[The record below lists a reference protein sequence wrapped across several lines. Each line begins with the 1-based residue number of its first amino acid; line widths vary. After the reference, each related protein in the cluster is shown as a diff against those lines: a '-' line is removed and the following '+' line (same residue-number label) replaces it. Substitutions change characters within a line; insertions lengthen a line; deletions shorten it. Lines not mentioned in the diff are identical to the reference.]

1 MWVIACIWYMGT
13 CTSHNMGTSND
24 TFSICHDIF
33 NGNWFIDVT

>member
-1 MWVIACIWYMGT
+1 MVTMWVLDIA
-13 CTSHNMGTSND
+13 NPD